1 MRQPNLKGL
10 PAFAD
15 SPLTMPYAVV
25 AGFKS
30 EADVVRACIEFAR
43 EQRGICQ
50 RQLARMCGWRS
61 ESYLSEIASDGNE
74 KRMPDK
80 RVGLFAL
87 ATGTNLLS
95 QWRERQDAERMA
107 AGKTTATDRTRIAVA
122 AMREAA
128 RAAA

>member
-15 SPLTMPYAVV
+15 SPVDMPYGVV
-25 AGFKS
+25 ADCNSES
-30 EADVVRACIEFAR
+30 EAVAYCIDFAR
-43 EQRGICQ
+43 EMRGLSQ
-50 RQLARMCGWRS
+50 RQIALMCGWRS
-61 ESYLSEIASDGNE
+61 ESYLSEIASEANE

-95 QWRERQDAERMA
+95 QWREKQEADRKR
-107 AGKTTATDRTRIAVA
+107 AGKATATDRARIVVA
-122 AMREAA
+122 AMCEAA
-128 RAAA
+128 RQAA

>member
-1 MRQPNLKGL
+1 MRQPNLGGL
-10 PAFAD
+10 PAFAEAPVD
-15 SPLTMPYAVV
+15 MPYGVVADFSDESAVV
-25 AGFKS
+25 Q
-30 EADVVRACIEFAR
+30 ACIDFAR
-43 EQRGICQ
+43 QERGISQ
-50 RQLARMCGWRS
+50 RQVALMCGWRS
-61 ESYLSEIASDGNE
+61 KSYLSEIANEGNE

-95 QWRERQDAERMA
+95 QWREKQEADRKR
-107 AGKTTATDRTRIAVA
+107 AGKATATDRARTVVA